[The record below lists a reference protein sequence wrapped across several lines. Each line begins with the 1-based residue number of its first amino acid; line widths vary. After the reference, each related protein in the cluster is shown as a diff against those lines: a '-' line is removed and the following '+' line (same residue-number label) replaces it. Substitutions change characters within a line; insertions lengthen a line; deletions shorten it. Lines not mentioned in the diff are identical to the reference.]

1 MLPISSHMQ
10 IFASALQGLN
20 AAETKLDQTANRLSH
35 VGVAENGAAPDA
47 VDLSA
52 EMVNL
57 MTAQQEYAANLK
69 SLEAGNE
76 IVKHTLDILA

>member
-1 MLPISSHMQ
+1 MQ

-20 AAETKLDQTANRLSH
+20 AAETKLDQTASRLSRA
-35 VGVAENGAAPDA
+35 GVAQNGPGPDA
-47 VDLSA
+47 VDLST

-69 SLEAGNE
+69 SLEAGNQ
-76 IVKHTLDILA
+76 IAKHTLDILV